1 MPTKSDIYHRLIA
14 KGVIPVIRA
23 ESAAQAMNIVEA
35 VKAGGVE
42 TIEITMTVPGAIKV
56 MEQIAERYGD
66 HVVLGAGTVLDAE
79 TARAAILAGAEFVVG
94 PSLNLGVIEVCHRY
108 SKVVCPGALTPTEVV
123 NAWEAGADIVKIF
136 PCGEVGGPSYIKS
149 LKGPLPH
156 IQMMPTGGVDLTTA
170 ADFIKAGC
178 IALGVG
184 TALVDRKAISQGR
197 WEVLTENARK
207 FIDIVKA
214 ARDEMKQ

>member
-1 MPTKSDIYHRLIA
+1 MSTKSNSFHRLVA
-14 KGVIPVIRA
+14 GGVIPVIRA
-23 ESAAQAMNIVEA
+23 ESAAQAMNIVDA

-42 TIEITMTVPGAIKV
+42 SIEITMTVPGAIKV
-56 MEQIAERYGD
+56 MEQVAEQYGD
-66 HVVLGAGTVLDAE
+66 EVILGAGTILDAE
-79 TARAAILAGAEFVVG
+79 TARAAILAGAEFIVG
-94 PSLNLGVIEVCHRY
+94 PSLNLGVIEICHRY
-108 SKVVCPGALTPTEVV
+108 SKIVCPGALTPTEVV
-123 NAWEAGADIVKIF
+123 TAWEAGADIVKIF

-184 TALVDRKAISQGR
+184 TALVDRKAVAAGN
-197 WEVLTENARK
+197 WDVLTENARK
-207 FIDIVKA
+207 FIEIVKA
-214 ARDEMKQ
+214 ARGER